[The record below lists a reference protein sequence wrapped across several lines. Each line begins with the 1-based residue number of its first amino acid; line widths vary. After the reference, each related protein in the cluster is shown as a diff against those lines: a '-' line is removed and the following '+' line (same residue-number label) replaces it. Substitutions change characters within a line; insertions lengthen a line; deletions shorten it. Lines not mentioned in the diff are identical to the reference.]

1 MKFAEKLKKLRIS
14 NEMSQENLAEL
25 LNVSRSA
32 IAKWENA
39 NGMPDLDNLKMI
51 ASIFDVTIDSL
62 IRDEED
68 IETTEEGFCFKIAGA
83 GVGVGLVLGF
93 LFRDFGV
100 NNMGAWGI
108 GFGIIGY
115 IIGYVIIQI
124 KNK

>member
-1 MKFAEKLKKLRIS
+1 MEFSEKLKKLRID

-32 IAKWENA
+32 IVKWESSK
-39 NGMPDLDNLKMI
+39 GMPDLENIKMI

-62 IRDEED
+62 IRDEEE

-83 GVGVGLVLGF
+83 GVGIGLVLGF

-108 GFGIIGY
+108 GLGIIGY